1 MIDPQRIQKTL
12 LELLAIPSPCGFT
25 DEIVH
30 YIGKRLAAM
39 DIQYDLT
46 RRGTIR
52 AKLPGSGEGPS
63 RAIVNHVDSIGA
75 MVRFIRDDGRI
86 AVAPIG
92 FWSSRFA
99 ESARVTVFSEHGSF
113 RGNLLPIVQWGVSRD
128 RGVEAVPMNWDHIEL
143 RLDEPVFNADD
154 VRELGIEVGNFIA
167 LDSTPEVL
175 PNGYIVGRSID
186 NKAGAAAVLE
196 TLRHMVESGL
206 QPARDTYTIFTI
218 TETIGTGTGSAVL
231 PDVSEL
237 LTVDFA
243 SVPSTEKSPFK
254 RVTLAASDASGPYD
268 YHFTAHLHQ
277 LAIELNIPHQ
287 KKVLEAFHSDTASA
301 LAAGHDVRTAVIA
314 YAGDASHSIERT
326 HITSLEN
333 VARLLVAY
341 LSSEPTFQ
349 QDTQF
354 TTVDEFSHQI
364 TSDNLPNPPAR
375 QPSVAE
381 VLSVIKDKE

>member
-1 MIDPQRIQKTL
+1 
-12 LELLAIPSPCGFT
+12 
-25 DEIVH
+25 
-30 YIGKRLAAM
+30 
-39 DIQYDLT
+39 
-46 RRGTIR
+46 
-52 AKLPGSGEGPS
+52 
-63 RAIVNHVDSIGA
+63 
-75 MVRFIRDDGRI
+75 
-86 AVAPIG
+86 
-92 FWSSRFA
+92 
-99 ESARVTVFSEHGSF
+99 
-113 RGNLLPIVQWGVSRD
+113 
-128 RGVEAVPMNWDHIEL
+128 
-143 RLDEPVFNADD
+143 
-154 VRELGIEVGNFIA
+154 
-167 LDSTPEVL
+167 
-175 PNGYIVGRSID
+175 
-186 NKAGAAAVLE
+186 
-196 TLRHMVESGL
+196 MVESGL